1 MTPGSGQ
8 DDRVRGTLMV
18 AGAAIV
24 WSTGGLVAR
33 LIETQDSW
41 TTIFWR
47 SASAFAALLAF
58 LFYMEGR
65 SALRRFMQMG
75 WPGLVVGLC
84 FASASISFVI
94 ALSLTSVAKTLVIM
108 SATPLI
114 AALLGRLFLGEAIG
128 RTTWATIAAVMIGT
142 AVMVSGGDTDGSL
155 LGDLFAGVIALSLA
169 GAIVTTRSNPH
180 IGMLPAT
187 CLGVG
192 IAALVS
198 LPFADP
204 LGVSA
209 HDLPIMIVFGAV
221 QLSLG
226 LVLFVSGVRLIPAA
240 HSALLGMIEPIF
252 GPLWV
257 WIAIGEE
264 PATTVLM
271 IGGAIVILSVAAKT
285 LLDARPRADLPM
297 A

>member
-1 MTPGSGQ
+1 MSEH
-8 DDRVRGTLMV
+8 VRGLLLV
-18 AGAAIV
+18 AGAAVV

-33 LIETQDSW
+33 LIETHDSW

-47 SASAFAALLAF
+47 STSAFAALLAF
-58 LFYMEGR
+58 LFFVEGR
-65 SALRRFMQMG
+65 SALRRFVQMG

-84 FASASISFVI
+84 FAAASIAFVI

-114 AALLGRLFLGEAIG
+114 AAVLGRVFLGEAIG
-128 RTTWATIAAVMIGT
+128 RTTYATIAAVMIGT
-142 AVMVSGGDTDGSL
+142 VVMVSGGDTEGSL
-155 LGDLFAGVIALSLA
+155 LGDLFAAAIALALA

-180 IGMLPAT
+180 IRMLPGA
-187 CLGVG
+187 CLGAG
-192 IAALVS
+192 LAALIS
-198 LPFADP
+198 LPFATP
-204 LGVSA
+204 FGVTA
-209 HDLPIMIVFGAV
+209 HDLPIMIFFGAV

-226 LVLFVSGVRLIPAA
+226 MVLFVAGVRLIPAA

-257 WIAIGEE
+257 WIAVGEE
-264 PATTVLM
+264 PATTVL
-271 IGGAIVILSVAAKT
+271 IGGAIVIVSVAAKT
-285 LLDARPRADLPM
+285 LLDARPRPDVPM

>member
-1 MTPGSGQ
+1 MMPGGGQ
-8 DDRVRGTLMV
+8 DDRLRGTLMV

-33 LIETQDSW
+33 LIETQVSW

-47 SASAFAALLAF
+47 SASAFTALLAF

-65 SALRRFMQMG
+65 SALRRFAGMG

-114 AALLGRLFLGEAIG
+114 AALLGRLFLSEAIG

-142 AVMVSGGDTDGSL
+142 AVMVSGGDTGGSL

-192 IAALVS
+192 IAALVA

-204 LGVSA
+204 LGVSV
-209 HDLPIMIVFGAV
+209 HDLPIMIFFGAV

-226 LVLFVSGVRLIPAA
+226 LVLFVAGVRLIPAA

-257 WIAIGEE
+257 WIAVGEE
-264 PATTVLM
+264 PATTVL

-285 LLDARPRADLPM
+285 LADARPRADVPM

>member
-1 MTPGSGQ
+1 MTTGGLH
-8 DDRVRGTLMV
+8 DERFRGTALV
-18 AGAAIV
+18 AGAAII

-47 SASAFAALLAF
+47 SASAFVALF
-58 LFYMEGR
+58 LFLFVIEGR
-65 SALRRFMQMG
+65 QTLNRFAAMG
-75 WPGLVVGLC
+75 FPGLIVGCC
-84 FASASISFVI
+84 FAAASISFVI

-114 AALLGRLFLGEAIG
+114 AALLGRIFLGEAIG
-128 RTTWATIAAVMIGT
+128 RATYVTIAAVMVGT
-142 AVMVSGGDTDGSL
+142 VIMVSGGDTTGSL
-155 LGDLFAGVIALSLA
+155 LGDLFAAVIALALA

-180 IGMLPAT
+180 IRMLPGA
-187 CLGVG
+187 CLGAG
-192 IAALVS
+192 IAAVIA
-198 LPFADP
+198 LPFASP
-204 LGVSA
+204 FAVSG
-209 HDLPIMIVFGAV
+209 HDLPIMIFFGAV

-226 LVLFVSGVRLIPAA
+226 MVLFVSGVRLIPAA

-257 WIAIGEE
+257 WIAVGEE
-264 PATTVLM
+264 PVTTVL
-271 IGGAIVILSVAAKT
+271 IGGAIVIVSVAAKT
-285 LLDARPRADLPM
+285 LLDARPRPDVPM

>member
-1 MTPGSGQ
+1 MSEH
-8 DDRVRGTLMV
+8 VRGLLLV
-18 AGAAIV
+18 AGAAVV

-47 SASAFAALLAF
+47 STSAFAALLAF
-58 LFYMEGR
+58 LFFVEGR
-65 SALRRFMQMG
+65 SALRRFVQMG

-84 FASASISFVI
+84 FAAASIAFVI

-142 AVMVSGGDTDGSL
+142 VIMVSGGDTEGSL
-155 LGDLFAGVIALSLA
+155 LGDLFAGIIALSLA

-180 IGMLPAT
+180 IRMLPAT

-192 IAALVS
+192 IAAVVA

-209 HDLPIMIVFGAV
+209 HDLPIMLFFGAV

-226 LVLFVSGVRLIPAA
+226 LVLFVAGARLIPAA

-264 PATTVLM
+264 PATTVLV
-271 IGGAIVILSVAAKT
+271 GGALVIVSVAAKT
-285 LLDARPRADLPM
+285 LLDVRPRPDVPM

>member
-1 MTPGSGQ
+1 MSEH
-8 DDRVRGTLMV
+8 VRGLLLV
-18 AGAAIV
+18 AGAAVV

-47 SASAFAALLAF
+47 STSAFVALLAF
-58 LFYMEGR
+58 LFIVEGR
-65 SALRRFMQMG
+65 SALRRFVQMG

-84 FASASISFVI
+84 FAAASISFVI

-114 AALLGRLFLGEAIG
+114 AAVLGRVFLNETIG
-128 RTTWATIAAVMIGT
+128 RKTYATIAAVMVGT
-142 AVMVSGGDTDGSL
+142 AIMVSGGDTEGSL

-180 IGMLPAT
+180 IRMLPAT
-187 CLGVG
+187 CLGTG
-192 IAALVS
+192 IAALVA

-209 HDLPIMIVFGAV
+209 HDLPIMLFFGAV

-226 LVLFVSGVRLIPAA
+226 LVLFVAGVRLIPAA

-264 PATTVLM
+264 PATTVL
-271 IGGAIVILSVAAKT
+271 IGGAIVIISVAAKT
-285 LLDARPRADLPM
+285 LLDARPRPDVPM